1 MYFNK
6 FFIEAA
12 KIVLFSN
19 LRMILQ
25 RYYVRL
31 RTVKQHLRCFK
42 SAFAFIN
49 MPLFFDMFD

>member
-6 FFIEAA
+6 LFIEAA
-12 KIVLFSN
+12 NIVLFSN

-31 RTVKQHLRCFK
+31 RTVKQHLRGFK
-42 SAFAFIN
+42 SAFSFIN